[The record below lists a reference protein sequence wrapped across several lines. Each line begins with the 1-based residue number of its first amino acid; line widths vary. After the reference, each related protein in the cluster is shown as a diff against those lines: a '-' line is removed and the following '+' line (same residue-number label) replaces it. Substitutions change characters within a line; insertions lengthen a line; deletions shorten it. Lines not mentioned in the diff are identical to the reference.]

1 MKQKG
6 MEMAIQIFIVL
17 FVLLAVAMLVL
28 QLVSQQFKE
37 QGTKIQEEQDKA
49 AFENKIS
56 SGKTEC
62 SRLCAT
68 GDADSLAQFCIKAFD
83 FRLKQGALASYNNT
97 GFKAGVGVCDDRIY
111 CNLLTSC
118 GSSSTN
124 MGSCKTLLCNY
135 WKKDGKTAEE
145 ATELLRQFVRPGECY
160 AGLTDDEKKFHWYYT
175 AFDKADGDGELDAGC
190 S

>member
-1 MKQKG
+1 MNQKG

-62 SRLCAT
+62 SRLCAA
-68 GDADSLAQFCIKAFD
+68 GDADSLAQFCIKSFD
-83 FRLKQGALASYNNT
+83 FRLKQGALPSYNNT
-97 GFKAGVGVCDDRIY
+97 GFKAGVGVCDDKVY
-111 CNLLTSC
+111 CSLLTSC
-118 GSSSTN
+118 GSSNLN
-124 MGSCKTLLCNY
+124 MSSCKDLLCNY
-135 WKKDGKTAEE
+135 WKREGKSREE
-145 ATELLRQFVRPGECY
+145 ASELLMQFIRPGGCY
-160 AGLTDDEKKFHWYYT
+160 AGLSDDDKKFHWFSS
-175 AFDKADGDGELDAGC
+175 AFDSDGDGVIDVEC